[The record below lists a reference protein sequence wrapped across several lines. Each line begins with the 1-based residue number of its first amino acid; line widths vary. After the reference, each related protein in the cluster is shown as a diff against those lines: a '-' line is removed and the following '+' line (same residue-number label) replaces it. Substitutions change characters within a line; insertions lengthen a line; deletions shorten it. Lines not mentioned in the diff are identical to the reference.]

1 MLKNELKTFDW
12 VNSSLHTMF
21 EKNGRFKDPD
31 PEIYSEIEIEYYIS
45 MLKKLANKDDLTKEE
60 QIKMV

>member
-1 MLKNELKTFDW
+1 MLKNGLKTFDW

-31 PEIYSEIEIEYYIS
+31 PEIYSEIEIDYYIS
-45 MLKKLANKDDLTKEE
+45 MLKK
-60 QIKMV
+60 